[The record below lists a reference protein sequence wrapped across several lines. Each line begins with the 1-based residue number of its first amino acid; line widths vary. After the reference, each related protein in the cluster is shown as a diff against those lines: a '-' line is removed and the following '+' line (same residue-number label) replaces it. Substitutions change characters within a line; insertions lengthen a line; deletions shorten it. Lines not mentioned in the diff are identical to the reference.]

1 MRNYSKFG
9 FAGFITAAFIGLLL
23 MAGTVG
29 ASTIQLT
36 KDMPVQI
43 KFPADITVSSGE
55 FGEEG
60 MEIPII
66 LHQPIIKNG
75 QVIVEAGAKGT
86 ARVVEVTPAG
96 RGGKPGKITVEVVE
110 LMPKGEFVLDRGE
123 GDFIPLTGDQI
134 KAEGKGKG
142 IFPWLFLKFVL
153 KGGQAEIDTD
163 EIYEVK
169 IAKSIMTT
177 NEF

>member
-1 MRNYSKFG
+1 MRYYSKFG
-9 FAGFITAAFIGLLL
+9 FAGFIAATFVGLLL

-29 ASTIQLT
+29 ASTIQLN
-36 KDMPVQI
+36 KDMLVEVR
-43 KFPADITVSSGE
+43 FPANIKVSSGE

-60 MEIPII
+60 QEIPII

-86 ARVVEVTPAG
+86 AIVVEVTPAG
-96 RGGKPGKITVEVVE
+96 RGGKAGKITVEFVG
-110 LMPKGEFVLDRGE
+110 LNPKGDFVLDQGE
-123 GDFIPLTGDQI
+123 GDFIPLAGEQI

-142 IFPWLFLKFVL
+142 FFPWLIFKFIL

-163 EIYEVK
+163 KVYEIKV
-169 IAKSIMTT
+169 ARSVMMN
-177 NEF
+177 NE